1 MRKPVVLVTVALT
14 AVAAP
19 MIAHAYAAAA
29 TPTPVPDNP
38 TCTDHGFLQLTKFDP
53 PSSGTATQDGV
64 TITITGSH
72 GDQAT
77 EFSWSSATP
86 IDLVIVKA
94 GNGANLY
101 AYEEATADTDLVGPD
116 GKGIGHISFCYD
128 IEPPS
133 PSPSP
138 SPPPSPPPSPLS

>member
-1 MRKPVVLVTVALT
+1 MRKGAVVITVALT
-14 AVAAP
+14 AVAAL
-19 MIAHAYAAAA
+19 MIAHGYVAAA
-29 TPTPVPDNP
+29 TPTPTPVSDNP
-38 TCTDHGFLQLTKFDP
+38 TCADYGFLHLTKFAR
-53 PSSGTATQDGV
+53 PSSGTTTQDGV

-86 IDLVIVKA
+86 IDLVIV
-94 GNGANLY
+94 GANLY
-101 AYEEATADTDLVGPD
+101 AYEEATADTGLVGPD

-138 SPPPSPPPSPLS
+138 SPSPPPSPPPSPLS

>member
-1 MRKPVVLVTVALT
+1 MRKRAVLLAVSLT

-19 MIAHAYAAAA
+19 MIAHGFAAAA

-38 TCTDHGFLQLTKFDP
+38 TCADYSFLQLTKFDA

-64 TITITGSH
+64 TITITGSD

-77 EFSWSSATP
+77 EFSWSSTIS

-94 GNGANLY
+94 GKGANLY
-101 AYEEATADTDLVGPD
+101 AYGEVTADTGLVGPQ
-116 GKGIGHISFCYD
+116 GKEIGHISFCYD

-138 SPPPSPPPSPLS
+138 SPSPLS

>member
-1 MRKPVVLVTVALT
+1 MRKAAILVTLALP

-29 TPTPVPDNP
+29 TPTPVADNP
-38 TCTDHGFLQLTKFDP
+38 TCADYGFLQQTKFDS
-53 PSSGTATQDGV
+53 PSTGTATQDGV
-64 TITITGSH
+64 TITITGSD

-77 EFSWSSATP
+77 EFAWSSATP

-94 GNGANLY
+94 GKGANLY
-101 AYEEATADTDLVGPD
+101 AYEEMTADTGLVGPE

-138 SPPPSPPPSPLS
+138 SPPPSPSPSPLS